1 MNIRELLGRISRQ
14 QILQTFWMSVLG
26 IIVLTMLSSFIVR
39 NVVNSPDSET
49 LSDDYEK
56 YALENIVQLNIL
68 NGCDVNGLAGQTKE
82 YLRAKGFDVVEIG
95 NSKEKMDKTVVIN
108 RSIDDKNA
116 RKIAYALG
124 LDDDAIIEAQEPEVY
139 LHATVILGSDY
150 QDLSLFK

>member
-1 MNIRELLGRISRQ
+1 MNIRDLLSRISRQ

-26 IIVLTMLSSFIVR
+26 VIVLTMLSSFIVR
-39 NVVNSPDSET
+39 NVVNSPNSET

-68 NGCDVNGLAGQTKE
+68 NGCEVNGLAGQTKE
-82 YLRAKGFDVVEIG
+82 YLRSKGFDVVEIG
-95 NSKEKMDKTVVIN
+95 NAKEQLDKTIVIN

-124 LDDDAIIEAQEPEVY
+124 LDEESIIEAQEPEVY

-150 QDLSLFK
+150 QNLSLFK